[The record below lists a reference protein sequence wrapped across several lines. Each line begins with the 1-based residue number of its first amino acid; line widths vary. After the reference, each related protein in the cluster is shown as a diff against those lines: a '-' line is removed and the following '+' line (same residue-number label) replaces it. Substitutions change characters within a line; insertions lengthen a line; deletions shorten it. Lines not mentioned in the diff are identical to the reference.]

1 MIEFVSVT
9 KEVAKKMI
17 DDAPG
22 EMVTVIAWNRS
33 TLVHYPTEKK
43 KKTEG
48 KSLIDLARAV
58 SFVDDEI
65 FQTLYLD
72 GELKEPDLLRNILLP
87 KLEPKFKG

>member
-22 EMVTVIAWNRS
+22 EMVTVITWNRS
-33 TLVHYPTEKK
+33 TLVRHPTERKK
-43 KKTEG
+43 KAEG

-72 GELKEPDLLRNILLP
+72 GELKDPDLLRNILLP

>member
-22 EMVTVIAWNRS
+22 EMVTVITWNRS
-33 TLVHYPTEKK
+33 TLTHYPTGKK

-72 GELKEPDLLRNILLP
+72 GELKDPNLLRNILLP